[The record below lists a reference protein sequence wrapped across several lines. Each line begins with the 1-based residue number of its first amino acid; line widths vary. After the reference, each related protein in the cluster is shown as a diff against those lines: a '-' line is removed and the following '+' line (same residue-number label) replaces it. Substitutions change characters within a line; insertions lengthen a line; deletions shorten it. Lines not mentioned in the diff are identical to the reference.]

1 MEIRNIAIIAH
12 VDHGKTTLTDAIMT
26 QCGHGDEGTMDSNA
40 LEQERGITIYAKN
53 TSVNYKG
60 TKINIVDTPGHAD
73 FGSEVERVLRAIDA
87 VLLVVDAQE
96 GPMPQTRFVLKKSL
110 ELGLK
115 PIVVI
120 NKIDKPA
127 ANPTRVHDE
136 VLELFMELGAHDSQI
151 DFPTIYAIGR
161 TGVAKKS
168 LADDSKD
175 LTPLLDTILEY
186 VPAANRTG
194 STAVSGSPAELTSQN
209 RKVLRSG
216 QEESSDLTVLARS
229 DSPRTPENSVPSALT
244 AQVFNLGY
252 DNFLGRLAVCRIYS
266 GTIKDGQ
273 NIWIKDVSGKS
284 FTGKVTKLFTFE
296 GKKRLETPQAEA
308 GDIVTVAG
316 VPEIFIGETITDS
329 ESIDPLPAISVDE
342 PTISLQ
348 FLVNNSPF
356 AGKEGTFVTGRQIR
370 ERLERELET
379 NVGLKVDFGAN
390 EYFTVFGRGELH
402 IGILLENMRRE
413 GYELQVSQPKVIIKE
428 ETGAD
433 GKTKTLEPFEEVI
446 IDTPQEFSGTIIETL
461 GKRKGI
467 MSNMTTHGN
476 QVRMVFDIPTRG
488 LLGYRNAFTID
499 TKGEGIM
506 SSRVTGFRDHVGEI
520 EKRETGS
527 MTSMVSGK
535 SFGFSLW
542 NLQDRGRLF
551 IIPAMDIYE
560 GMVIGD
566 TSKGDDLEVNPCK
579 GKQLSNMRSSG
590 KDEAL
595 TLVPPFILSIER
607 GLELMR
613 DDEYLEIT
621 PKNIRLRKKFLTELD
636 RARSR
641 RKDL

>member
-1 MEIRNIAIIAH
+1 MDIRNIAIIAH

-26 QCGHGDEGTMDSNA
+26 QCGHGSEGSMDSNA

-53 TSVNYKG
+53 TSVTYKG
-60 TKINIVDTPGHAD
+60 SKINIVDTPGHSD

-110 ELGLK
+110 ELGLL
-115 PIVVI
+115 PIVII

-127 ANPTRVHDE
+127 ADPARVHDQ
-136 VLELFMELGAHDSQI
+136 VLELFMELGATDKQI

-161 TGVAKKS
+161 QGIAKRQLTDES
-168 LADDSKD
+168 TD
-175 LTPLLDTILEY
+175 LTPLLDLILEY
-186 VPAANRTG
+186 VPAAN
-194 STAVSGSPAELTSQN
+194 ANKQAPL
-209 RKVLRSG
+209 K
-216 QEESSDLTVLARS
+216 
-229 DSPRTPENSVPSALT
+229 

-252 DNFLGRLAVCRIYS
+252 DNFLGRLAVVRIYD
-266 GTIKDGQ
+266 GTIRDSQNVWVKDINGQ
-273 NIWIKDVSGKS
+273 T
-284 FTGKVTKLFTFE
+284 FTGKITKLFTFD
-296 GKKRLETPQAEA
+296 GKKRVETTESES

-316 VPEIFIGETITDS
+316 LPDIYIGETITDQ
-329 ESIDPLPAISVDE
+329 ENIEALPAIKVDE

-356 AGKEGTFVTGRQIR
+356 AGREGQFVTGRQIR
-370 ERLERELET
+370 ERLEKELEI
-379 NVGLKVDFGAN
+379 NVGLKVDFSSN
-390 EYFTVFGRGELH
+390 DYMTVYGRGELH

-428 ETGAD
+428 ENGV
-433 GKTKTLEPFEEVI
+433 KLEPFEELIV
-446 IDTPQEFSGTIIETL
+446 DTPQEYSGAIIETL

-467 MSNMTTHGN
+467 MLDMKTHGN
-476 QVRMVFDIPTRG
+476 QVRMVFEIPTRG
-488 LLGYRNAFTID
+488 LLGYRNIFTID

-506 SSRVTGFRDHVGEI
+506 SSRFIDFKPYAGEI

-527 MTSMVSGK
+527 MTSMASGRTY
-535 SFGFSLW
+535 GFSLW
-542 NLQDRGRLF
+542 NLQDRGRLY
-551 IIPAMDIYE
+551 IGAAVEVYE

-566 TSKGDDLEVNPCK
+566 TSKGEDMDVNPCK
-579 GKQLSNMRSSG
+579 AKAMSNMRSSG

-595 TLVPPFILSIER
+595 NLVPHYELSIER

-636 RARSR
+636 RARSKR
-641 RKDL
+641 GGNFM

>member
-26 QCGHGDEGTMDSNA
+26 QCGHGDEGSMDSNA

-53 TSVNYKG
+53 TSIIYKG

-73 FGSEVERVLRAIDA
+73 FGSEVERVLRSIDT

-120 NKIDKPA
+120 NKIDKQA
-127 ANPTRVHDE
+127 ADPVRAHDE
-136 VLELFMELGAHDSQI
+136 VLELFIELGAHDAQI

-161 TGVAKKS
+161 QGVAKKS
-168 LADDSKD
+168 LKDDFRD
-175 LTPLLDTILEY
+175 ITPLLDTILEH
-186 VPAANRTG
+186 VPPAN
-194 STAVSGSPAELTSQN
+194 
-209 RKVLRSG
+209 K
-216 QEESSDLTVLARS
+216 
-229 DSPRTPENSVPSALT
+229 DSNAPLT

-252 DNFLGRLAVCRIYS
+252 DNFLGRLAVARIYD

-273 NIWIKDVSGKS
+273 NVWIKDVNGKS
-284 FTGKVTKLFTFE
+284 FTGKVTKLFTFD
-296 GKKRLETPQAEA
+296 GKKRVEVPQAES
-308 GDIVTVAG
+308 GDIITVAG
-316 VPEIFIGETITDS
+316 IPDIYIGETIADNETTA
-329 ESIDPLPAISVDE
+329 PLAAIQVDE

-356 AGKEGTFVTGRQIR
+356 AGREGTFVTGRQIR

-379 NVGLKVDFGAN
+379 NVGLKVDFSSSDLGA
-390 EYFTVFGRGELH
+390 EKSDVSGFTVYGRGELH
-402 IGILLENMRRE
+402 IAILIENMRRE
-413 GYELQVSQPKVIIKE
+413 GYELQVSQPKVILKE
-428 ETGAD
+428 EAG
-433 GKTKTLEPFEEVI
+433 KTLEPFEEVI
-446 IDTPQEFSGTIIETL
+446 IDTPQEYSGAIIETL
-461 GKRKGI
+461 GKRKAI
-467 MSNMTTHGN
+467 MTNMTNHGN
-476 QVRMVFDIPTRG
+476 QTRMIFEMPTRG

-506 SSRVTGFRDHVGEI
+506 SSRVIGFKAHAGEI

-527 MTSMVSGK
+527 MTSMASGK
-535 SFGFSLW
+535 SLGFSLW

-551 IIPAMDIYE
+551 IGPAVEVYE

-566 TSKGDDLEVNPCK
+566 TAKGDDLDVNPTK

-595 TLVPPFILSIER
+595 MLVPHFELSIER

-621 PKNIRLRKKFLTELD
+621 PKSVRLRKKFLTELD
-636 RARSR
+636 RARSK

>member
-1 MEIRNIAIIAH
+1 MDIRNIAIIAH

-26 QCGHGDEGTMDSNA
+26 QSGHGDEGSMDSNA

-53 TSVNYKG
+53 TSINYKG

-73 FGSEVERVLRAIDA
+73 FGSEVERVLRSIDT

-115 PIVVI
+115 PIVI
-120 NKIDKPA
+120 LNKIDKPA
-127 ANPTRVHDE
+127 ANPARAHDD
-136 VLELFMELGAHDSQI
+136 VLGLFMDLGANDSQLN
-151 DFPTIYAIGR
+151 FPTIYAIGR
-161 TGVAKKS
+161 QGVAMKKIG
-168 LADDSKD
+168 DEQKD
-175 LTPLLDTILEY
+175 LTPLLDMVLEH
-186 VPAANRTG
+186 VPPANK
-194 STAVSGSPAELTSQN
+194 SATAP
-209 RKVLRSG
+209 
-216 QEESSDLTVLARS
+216 
-229 DSPRTPENSVPSALT
+229 LT

-252 DNFLGRLAVCRIYS
+252 DNFLGRLAICRIYD
-266 GTIKDGQ
+266 GTIKTGQ
-273 NIWIKDVSGKS
+273 NVWVKDIEGKS

-296 GKKRLETPQAEA
+296 GKKRVEIDKAES

-316 VPEIFIGETITDS
+316 MPDIYIGETIVDAEAT
-329 ESIDPLPAISVDE
+329 PALPAIKVDE

-356 AGKEGTFVTGRQIR
+356 AGREGKFVTGRQIR
-370 ERLERELET
+370 ERLEQELQT
-379 NVGLKVDFGAN
+379 NVGLKVDFSSS
-390 EYFTVFGRGELH
+390 EFFTVYGRGELH
-402 IGILLENMRRE
+402 IAILLENMRRE
-413 GYELQVSQPKVIIKE
+413 GYEVQVSQPKVIIKE
-428 ETGAD
+428 EG
-433 GKTKTLEPFEEVI
+433 GKKLEPFEELI
-446 IDTPQEFSGTIIETL
+446 IDTPVETSGAIIEKL
-461 GKRKGI
+461 GKRKGV
-467 MSNMTTHGN
+467 MSNMTTHGT
-476 QVRMVFDIPTRG
+476 QVRMTFEIPTRG
-488 LLGYRNAFTID
+488 LLGYKNAFTID

-506 SSRVTGFRDHVGEI
+506 SSRVLEFRPYAGEI

-527 MTSMVSGK
+527 MTSMVSGR

-551 IIPAMDIYE
+551 IIPAMEIYE

-579 GKQLSNMRSSG
+579 AKQMSNMRSSG

-595 TLVPPFILSIER
+595 TLVPPYTLTIER

-621 PKNIRLRKKFLTELD
+621 PINVRLRKKFLTNLD
-636 RARSR
+636 RSKAT
-641 RKDL
+641 RKDLK

>member
-26 QCGHGDEGTMDSNA
+26 QCGHGDEGSMDSNA

-53 TSVNYKG
+53 TSINYPAVDSG
-60 TKINIVDTPGHAD
+60 RPVTKINIVDTPGHAD
-73 FGSEVERVLRAIDA
+73 FGSEVERVLRSIDT

-115 PIVVI
+115 PIVII

-127 ANPTRVHDE
+127 ANPARVHDE
-136 VLELFMELGAHDSQI
+136 VLELFMELGANDEQI

-161 TGVAKKS
+161 EGVAKKN
-168 LADDSKD
+168 LKDDSKD
-175 LTPLLDTILEY
+175 LKPLLETILEH
-186 VPAANRTG
+186 VPPAN
-194 STAVSGSPAELTSQN
+194 
-209 RKVLRSG
+209 K
-216 QEESSDLTVLARS
+216 
-229 DSPRTPENSVPSALT
+229 DSNAPLT

-252 DNFLGRLAVCRIYS
+252 DNFLGRLAICRVYDGS
-266 GTIKDGQ
+266 IKDGQ
-273 NIWIKDVSGKS
+273 NVWIKNIDGKT
-284 FTGKVTKLFTFE
+284 FGGKVTKLFTFN
-296 GKKRLETPQAEA
+296 GKQRTETKIAES

-316 VPEIFIGETITDS
+316 VPEINIGETITDN
-329 ESIDPLPAISVDE
+329 EATLALPAITVDE

-356 AGKEGTFVTGRQIR
+356 AGREGTFVTGRQIR

-379 NVGLKVDFGAN
+379 NVGLKVDFNTTEPSMDG
-390 EYFTVFGRGELH
+390 FTVYGRGELH
-402 IGILLENMRRE
+402 IAILVENMRRE
-413 GYELQVSQPKVIIKE
+413 GYELQISQPKVIIRE
-428 ETGAD
+428 ENGE
-433 GKTKTLEPFEEVI
+433 KLEPFEEVI
-446 IDTPQEFSGTIIETL
+446 IDVPQEFSGTIIETL

-467 MSNMTTHGN
+467 MKDMKNHGN
-476 QVRMVFDIPTRG
+476 QVRMVFDTPTRG
-488 LLGYRNAFTID
+488 LLGYRNIFTIE

-506 SSRVTGFRDHVGEI
+506 SSRVIGFKPFAGDI
-520 EKRETGS
+520 ERRETGS
-527 MTSMVSGK
+527 MTSMASGK

-542 NLQDRGRLF
+542 NLQDRGRLY
-551 IIPAMDIYE
+551 IGPATDIYE

-566 TSKGDDLEVNPCK
+566 TSKGDDMDVNPCK

-595 TLVPPFILSIER
+595 NLVPFYELSIER
-607 GLELMR
+607 GMELMR

-621 PKNIRLRKKFLTELD
+621 PKNIRLRKKLLTELD
-636 RARSR
+636 RARGR